1 MARKKSKPAKRSN
14 TGKLRI
20 GDDWN
25 AITIIALSQSNP
37 LKAVAEFV
45 ENSIDAGAKNITITR
60 GKERGENYLMVSDD
74 GQGIPKDKEGIP
86 DFHYVATHICDSIKR
101 RLKQDG
107 VEGVQ
112 GEFGIGLL
120 SFWTLGEELSLTC
133 ASADGQTY
141 RMGMTK
147 GDSDYYVGK
156 RRVMF
161 PPTGTELKVKPLLT
175 GLRQLG
181 GEKIQWYLASELR
194 DRIRKQHVNIKVID
208 RAARK
213 AFDVEP
219 REFDGRLLHQLPLV
233 RTRSGDIYLE
243 LFFSESRLQRKVG
256 LYRHGTR
263 VLEDISELDGL
274 NSGVWGSGYLEGI
287 VDVPFLNLTP
297 GTRSGIIYDDQF
309 AMASEALKPL
319 EQKLALII
327 EEQRAAEEEHAS
339 RQVLR
344 SIQKAFREALL
355 ALPMEEYDWFDIQS
369 GTAGSSR
376 RKVSAEKEDEAA
388 TAQTVA
394 TNETINGI
402 PIDGALETGQ
412 ENQEDGGTQRAFFD
426 YPGPLHSVR
435 ISPAS
440 SILSIGSS
448 RSLQA
453 IARDKSGRRVEQ
465 DLGFFW
471 EVLEGGVELEDPRK
485 EIVTLNAG
493 AEPCLSRVK
502 VTVRQHETSCEA
514 EALVTITDT
523 LMPESQPAPGN
534 KVGLPG
540 YTYQHAAGEL
550 WRSHYDEH
558 QNLIVINNGHRD
570 FVYASKTKALKLR
583 YIARLFAKELVYKNF
598 PGLSADKLLERMIEL
613 SLYTEENLK

>member
-1 MARKKSKPAKRSN
+1 MENQMARKKHKPAKRSN
-14 TGKLRI
+14 SGKLRI

-60 GKERGENYLMVSDD
+60 GKEKGENYLMVSDD

-107 VEGVQ
+107 VESIQ

-147 GDSDYYVGK
+147 GGSDYYVGK

-175 GLRQLG
+175 GLRQLS
-181 GEKIQWYLASELR
+181 GEKIQWYLAAELR

-208 RAARK
+208 RTARK

-219 REFDGRLLHQLPLV
+219 REFDGRLLHQLPQV
-233 RTRSGDIYLE
+233 RAQSGDIYLE

-263 VLEDISELDGL
+263 VLEDMSELDGL

-297 GTRSGIIYDDQF
+297 GTRSGIVYDDQF
-309 AMASEALKPL
+309 AMATEALKHL
-319 EQKLALII
+319 
-327 EEQRAAEEEHAS
+327 
-339 RQVLR
+339 
-344 SIQKAFREALL
+344 
-355 ALPMEEYDWFDIQS
+355 
-369 GTAGSSR
+369 
-376 RKVSAEKEDEAA
+376 
-388 TAQTVA
+388 
-394 TNETINGI
+394 
-402 PIDGALETGQ
+402 
-412 ENQEDGGTQRAFFD
+412 
-426 YPGPLHSVR
+426 
-435 ISPAS
+435 
-440 SILSIGSS
+440 S
-448 RSLQA
+448 RSLH
-453 IARDKSGRRVEQ
+453 
-465 DLGFFW
+465 
-471 EVLEGGVELEDPRK
+471 P
-485 EIVTLNAG
+485 
-493 AEPCLSRVK
+493 
-502 VTVRQHETSCEA
+502 
-514 EALVTITDT
+514 
-523 LMPESQPAPGN
+523 
-534 KVGLPG
+534 
-540 YTYQHAAGEL
+540 
-550 WRSHYDEH
+550 
-558 QNLIVINNGHRD
+558 
-570 FVYASKTKALKLR
+570 
-583 YIARLFAKELVYKNF
+583 
-598 PGLSADKLLERMIEL
+598 
-613 SLYTEENLK
+613 